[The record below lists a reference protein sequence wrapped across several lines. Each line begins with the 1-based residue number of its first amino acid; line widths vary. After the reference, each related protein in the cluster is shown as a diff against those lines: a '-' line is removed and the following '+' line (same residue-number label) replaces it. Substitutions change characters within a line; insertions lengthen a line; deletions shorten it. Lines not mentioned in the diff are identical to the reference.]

1 MRTALLISAKD
12 LRQRLRDRSVLVFS
26 LLLPLGLALVFS
38 FVLGGVGGGGDVFRY
53 AVVNAD
59 GGPVAAV
66 FTDEVLPAVVE
77 GGAVA
82 VRAAAS
88 RDEALGLVGSS
99 DVTAAFVV
107 PPGFSAEVSAGRPAT
122 IEVVGDV
129 DSPLGVGV
137 ARSVAG
143 SFAERLTSVRV
154 SVAAALHGGSTRD
167 PAELVAEAAAATD
180 PLRLVDVPASRRELD
195 MTTYYAAGMTVFFL
209 FFTVQFGVT
218 SLLDERRAGTLA
230 RILASPVRPSA
241 VLLGKLTTSLVVGVI
256 GTTVLVV
263 ATSVLMGARWGHPLG
278 VALLVVAGVLAAT
291 GIVAVVASL
300 ARTSDQAGGWQA
312 VVAITLGALGG
323 AFFPVAQVGGPLA
336 ALSLVSPHRW
346 FLRGLA
352 DLAGGDVAAV
362 FPSVA
367 VLGAFALVGFGTAYA
382 LTRREVGL

>member
-88 RDEALGLVGSS
+88 RDEALGLVGSG